1 MSHQAP
7 GPNETPNNSY
17 GQTHGQDPRGQA
29 PQGYPQQGYAPAD
42 YPQGGYGQPPQR
54 PGNGFGVAALVVGI
68 IALLLAWIPVINIGA
83 IVLGVIA
90 VILGILG
97 LRKKFAGRGM
107 SIAGIVLGALAI
119 IGSVIVLIA
128 TAAFVGLVEEEIQ
141 RTEGQEFSVEYIAT
155 VDQGEAQVSYG
166 SAGGSSTE
174 SITGEWN
181 EETTVTGFNLL
192 SVTVTGDATAGEQQL
207 GCEIRVNGETVAEE
221 SGTSLAA
228 CSAPTR

>member
-7 GPNETPNNSY
+7 GPNETPNNPH

-29 PQGYPQQGYAPAD
+29 PQGYPQQGYAPAG

-181 EETTVTGFNLL
+181 EETTAVSYTHLTLPTILL
-192 SVTVTGDATAGEQQL
+192 V
-207 GCEIRVNGETVAEE
+207 
-221 SGTSLAA
+221 
-228 CSAPTR
+228 

>member
-7 GPNETPNNSY
+7 GPNETANNPY

-29 PQGYPQQGYAPAD
+29 PQGYHQQGYAPGG

-97 LRKKFAGRGM
+97 LRKKFAGKGM

-128 TAAFVGLVEEEIQ
+128 TAVFVGLVEEEIQ

-174 SITGEWN
+174 SITGEWT
-181 EETTVTGFNLL
+181 EEATVTGFNLL

-221 SGTSLAA
+221 TGTSLAA

>member
-7 GPNETPNNSY
+7 GPNETANNPY

-29 PQGYPQQGYAPAD
+29 PQGYHQQGYAPGG

-221 SGTSLAA
+221 TGTSLAA